1 MTGDPSGLPQ
11 DEHDLTGALAPESPI
26 LFYRARRLLGD
37 WTRDGAARF
46 RVGRLEDG
54 CWSVLRGEEGWRSV
68 RTDGDRPAASEAHET
83 ARDGEAYET
92 PRAAVTHETARAAAT
107 HETARDAVAHAVGG
121 VLTEAGTG
129 LNPKIFQMAG
139 IIRPGPDDRTDRG
152 PWYLTE
158 TGERLRAESED
169 APRPGPEVPCVPLER
184 LLGRERGYF
193 TLRREPAP
201 ERGGFVTVHR
211 VFELAARDQLPGD
224 PGEPAGTL
232 PEGTVLDGYGATD
245 QVFLYEPGTP
255 FHKRGIQG
263 MPEMYEHRFYEVRRP
278 LRVHPAFPLEHT
290 IVARG
295 RTTGTGRGFYLVDSV
310 ADLLRDGRLAEAT
323 GPREETA
330 P

>member
-1 MTGDPSGLPQ
+1 MTGAPSAVPQ

-54 CWSVLRGEEGWRSV
+54 CWSVLRGGDGWRSV
-68 RTDGDRPAASEAHET
+68 RTDGGRPAAGEAHET
-83 ARDGEAYET
+83 ARA
-92 PRAAVTHETARAAAT
+92 
-107 HETARDAVAHAVGG
+107 AVAHALGG
-121 VLTEAGTG
+121 LLTEAGTG

-139 IIRPGPDDRTDRG
+139 IVRPAPDDRTDWG

-158 TGERLRAESED
+158 AGERLRAESDD

-211 VFELAARDQLPGD
+211 VFELAARDRLPGD
-224 PGEPAGTL
+224 PGEPAETL
-232 PEGTVLDGYGATD
+232 AEGTVLDGYGATD

-290 IVARG
+290 TVARG
-295 RTTGTGRGFYLVDSV
+295 RTTGTGRGYYLVDSV
-310 ADLLRDGRLAEAT
+310 ADLLRDGRLAETT
-323 GPREETA
+323 GPREGTA

>member
-1 MTGDPSGLPQ
+1 MTAGPPAVPQ

-26 LFYRARRLLGD
+26 LFHRARRLLGD
-37 WTRDGAARF
+37 WTRDAAARF

-54 CWSVLRGEEGWRSV
+54 CWSVLRSGDGWRSV
-68 RTDGDRPAASEAHET
+68 RTAGDRPSA
-83 ARDGEAYET
+83 GEA
-92 PRAAVTHETARAAAT
+92 HETARAAAP
-107 HETARDAVAHAVGG
+107 ETARAAFDEVHGTARAAVAHAVGG
-121 VLTEAGTG
+121 LLTEAGTG

-139 IIRPGPDDRTDRG
+139 IIRPAPDDLTDWG

-184 LLGRERGYF
+184 LLGREPGYF

-211 VFELAARDQLPGD
+211 VFGLAAHEQLPGG
-224 PGEPAGTL
+224 PAEPSETL
-232 PEGTVLDGYGATD
+232 PEGSVLDAYGPTD

-290 IVARG
+290 VVPRG
-295 RTTGTGRGFYLVDSV
+295 RTTGTGRGYYLVDSI
-310 ADLLRDGRLAEAT
+310 ADLLRDGRLAETT

-330 P
+330 R